1 MQVDGPYGD
10 VCAPCIL
17 QPHSSSVAKITV
29 TDTASAH
36 IQTQIAFIVELLHA
50 DAQPPRRAT
59 VGSAGYDL
67 CAYLLGRSIKCSDGL
82 RVWEDSAAQRGD
94 DPSFSLASGVTA
106 LIPLGFK
113 ARLPVGIE
121 AQIRPRSGTS
131 FKKGLQI
138 PNAPGTID
146 SDYPDEWMVI
156 VRNPMPHAIVVEH
169 GERIAQMVLGRYE
182 TLPIEDGIVG
192 VSTDRVGGFGS
203 TGR

>member
-1 MQVDGPYGD
+1 MPM
-10 VCAPCIL
+10 PLTI
-17 QPHSSSVAKITV
+17 
-29 TDTASAH
+29 
-36 IQTQIAFIVELLHA
+36 ELLHA

-59 VGSAGYDL
+59 EGSAGYDL
-67 CAYLLGRSIKCSDGL
+67 CAYLTGRAIKCSDGT
-82 RVWEDSAAQRGD
+82 RTWDTAASDEGG
-94 DPSFSLASGVTA
+94 PCTFALESGVTA

-113 ARLPVGIE
+113 ARLPHGIE

-156 VRNPMPHAIVVEH
+156 VRNPMAHAIRIEH
-169 GERIAQMVLGRYE
+169 GERIAQMVLSRYE
-182 TLPIEDGIVG
+182 VLPVEQGKVGIT
-192 VSTDRVGGFGS
+192 TDRVGGFGS

>member
-1 MQVDGPYGD
+1 MPM
-10 VCAPCIL
+10 PLTI
-17 QPHSSSVAKITV
+17 
-29 TDTASAH
+29 
-36 IQTQIAFIVELLHA
+36 ELLHA

-59 VGSAGYDL
+59 EGSAGYDL
-67 CAYLLGRSIKCSDGL
+67 CAYLTGRAIKCSDGTRTWDTAASDEGGL
-82 RVWEDSAAQRGD
+82 SAFA
-94 DPSFSLASGVTA
+94 LESGVTA

-113 ARLPVGIE
+113 ARLPHGIE

-156 VRNPMPHAIVVEH
+156 VRNPMAHAIRIEH
-169 GERIAQMVLGRYE
+169 GERIAQMVLSRYE
-182 TLPIEDGIVG
+182 VLPVEQGKVGIT
-192 VSTDRVGGFGS
+192 TDRVGGFGS